1 MSKVVV
7 RGWEGLLLPPLSEIL
22 PHPKEKN
29 EKKIEKFTPSRFK
42 TAMFNEVLPP
52 PQKKRSIKRR
62 LKNK

>member
-52 PQKKRSIKRR
+52 PPQKHKKKIF
-62 LKNK
+62 